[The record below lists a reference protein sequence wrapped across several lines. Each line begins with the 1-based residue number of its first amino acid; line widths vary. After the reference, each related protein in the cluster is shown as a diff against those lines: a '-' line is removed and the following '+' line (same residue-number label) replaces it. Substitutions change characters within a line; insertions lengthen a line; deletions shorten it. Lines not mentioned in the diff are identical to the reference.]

1 MTATAY
7 AAEVHT
13 LTLAQALD
21 LARKQSPDV
30 LLARLD
36 EQRAQAAVRIAHD
49 PFAPKVYAGTG
60 AAWTLGYPS
69 SINGQPPSIFQTQA
83 NMSLFNRPQ
92 SWELARTKE
101 NARGSSIDTQSK
113 IDDVLYRVASLWVDA
128 AQAGRTAGFAAQ
140 ETETMKTASQ
150 AVQARI
156 GEGYELPI
164 EGKRAELDVARATER
179 ATDAAADQDYAE
191 SSLAMVLGFP
201 DSDRVRAVQQDDIG
215 PNVKQGLPESEGAA
229 VEQAL
234 HNSREL
240 RLLESQLQA
249 ANFAV
254 KEQKTQRLPQVD
266 LVAQYALFARY
277 NYKDFFPASSFRR
290 NNAEL
295 GIAVRL
301 PLLIGS
307 AVSGAMSQAEV
318 DMAKARI
325 QTNSARSRIAVETRR
340 SYGDLKRADDARSVA
355 RLDLDVARDQLSVL
369 LAELDEG
376 RASERQVSEA
386 RFTEQEKWI
395 AFYQASYAVER
406 ARLNLLKRTGTLSAA
421 LSQ

>member
-1 MTATAY
+1 M
-7 AAEVHT
+7 
-13 LTLAQALD
+13 
-21 LARKQSPDV
+21 
-30 LLARLD
+30 
-36 EQRAQAAVRIAHD
+36 
-49 PFAPKVYAGTG
+49 
-60 AAWTLGYPS
+60 
-69 SINGQPPSIFQTQA
+69 
-83 NMSLFNRPQ
+83 
-92 SWELARTKE
+92 
-101 NARGSSIDTQSK
+101 
-113 IDDVLYRVASLWVDA
+113 LYRVASLWVDA
-128 AQAGRTAGFAAQ
+128 AQAGRTSGFAAQ
-140 ETETMKTASQ
+140 EIETMKTAAG
-150 AVQARI
+150 AVQARV

-164 EGKRAELDVARATER
+164 EGKRAELNVARATER
-179 ATDAAADQDYAE
+179 ATNATADQEYAE

-215 PNVKQGLPESEGAA
+215 PNVKQVLPENEDVA
-229 VEQAL
+229 VKQAL

-240 RLLESQLQA
+240 RLLESRFQA

-325 QTNSARSRIAVETRR
+325 QTNNTRSRIAVETRR
-340 SYGDLKRADDARSVA
+340 SYGDLKKADDARAVA

-369 LAELDEG
+369 LAAARRG
-376 RASERQVSEA
+376 PRERTA
-386 RFTEQEKWI
+386 G
-395 AFYQASYAVER
+395 ER
-406 ARLNLLKRTGTLSAA
+406 GAIQRTGEVDCVLSGIVCGGARAPEPAEADRNFIGRSQPVASQGGRPLETDGLPHREAERGSASDSAA
-421 LSQ
+421 AGGADAPTANRPRPARTKEPGSGTGSAPQMGPLAFTFSTNVVAPVATFNVSSWPRKALNTYTVPFT